1 MRISILKSAA
11 IAAATTLATAGVLVG
26 TTGAAH
32 AAGQGVD
39 ITAVSGTAVADSSTV
54 YAKFA
59 MRYTVA
65 SGVRSFYLDS
75 ADIYRG
81 STKVGTASIRQYN
94 STTMAASFPNTV
106 GRGTFTLRNIKYSCY
121 MTDYSDC
128 PETPDASTAG
138 SIRVL
143 SLSKG
148 KLAGGRSAMR
158 IRYRG
163 KVHHFHIGLRYY
175 SATGWKNW
183 KHKKVKIQIK
193 KHGHWKN
200 FKKVKLNKKGKA
212 NFTRR
217 VPKKYLYRI
226 LAPGTSTV
234 ATYVGYM
241 PYKL

>member
-1 MRISILKSAA
+1 MRISFLKSAA
-11 IAAATTLATAGVLVG
+11 IAAATTLAGTGIALGTA
-26 TTGAAH
+26 TSAQAAT
-32 AAGQGVD
+32 QGVD

-54 YAKFA
+54 YAKFS

-81 STKVGTASIRQYN
+81 STKVGTASIFQYN

-128 PETPDASTAG
+128 PETPDPSTAG

-148 KLAGGRSAMR
+148 KLAHGTSALR
-158 IRYRG
+158 IVYRG

-183 KHKKVKIQIK
+183 KHKKVKILVK
-193 KHGHWKN
+193 KHGHWKT

-226 LAPGTSTV
+226 LAPGTSTI
-234 ATYVGYM
+234 ATYRGQM
-241 PYKL
+241 PFKL